1 LSQENVKAVVAMYDA
16 FARGDID
23 GVLADLA
30 PDVHWSVAENFIYS
44 DGNPYRGIEAVRNG
58 VFGRVPG
65 DWDSYDLEFEE
76 ILDAGEA
83 VVSRGRYL
91 AKHKRTGAKVSAQFA
106 HVFKFRDGKIA
117 LFQQYTDTAQ
127 FRDAMGT

>member
-1 LSQENVKAVVAMYDA
+1 MYDA

-23 GVLADLA
+23 SVLAGLA

-76 ILDAGEA
+76 IIDAGET

-91 AKHKRTGAKVSAQFA
+91 AKHKRTGAAVSAQFA

-127 FRDAMGT
+127 FRDAMVSAAPRQ